1 MASGY
6 FPLDRHDEH
15 RADLLRAIELVQSVI
30 DAHMDAASENCTPE
44 GAVADGIYLGYLRV
58 AADLI
63 RKCLREEV

>member
-15 RADLLRAIELVQSVI
+15 RADLLRASVI
-30 DAHMDAASENCTPE
+30 DAHIDAASENCTPE
-44 GAVADGIYLGYLRV
+44 SAVADGICLGYLRV